1 MISFIVPVYNV
12 EKYLERCLES
22 ILRQTSQDFEIVL
35 VDDGSTDSSGE
46 ICDKYAEIH
55 NCISVYHKKNGGL
68 ASARNYALKYVK
80 GEWIAFVDSDDWIE
94 EDYVEEVLKVSN
106 SNHQYES
113 IVFGYYIDYV
123 ENDYT
128 LHRKLEINNNMNLPQ
143 VMEQMEKKGMFNS
156 VCNKLYSNQLL
167 QKYEIRFEKGM
178 EPGEDLL
185 FNCNYFQ
192 HISTCSVSDRE
203 LYHYM
208 RQGENTLTKKYD
220 PNLYE
225 KIQFFD
231 KARVDL
237 YDALK
242 MRSERYQNLLYKY
255 YFAYITSCVY
265 NNYGLGNGVSFR
277 KRIIFYQKLFSNARL
292 SMAIEKLQK
301 TDTLNSLYEKLFI
314 KLYGLKNAVVM
325 ELVYKVLFF
334 FRNYFKGFYNAFRK
348 RIFKNEG

>member
-12 EKYLERCLES
+12 EKYLERCLDS
-22 ILRQTSQDFEIVL
+22 ILRQTCQDFEIVL
-35 VDDGSTDSSGE
+35 VDDGSIDSSGK
-46 ICDKYAEIH
+46 ICDRYAEIH

-68 ASARNYALKYVK
+68 ASARNYALKYAK

-94 EDYVEEVLKVSN
+94 EDYVEQVLKISN
-106 SNHQYES
+106 VNYQCES
-113 IVFGYYIDYV
+113 IVFGYYIEYV

-128 LHRKLEINNNMNLPQ
+128 LHRKFEIDSDMKLSQ
-143 VMEQMEKKGMFNS
+143 AIEQMEQKGMFNC
-156 VCNKLYSNQLL
+156 VWNKVYSNKLL
-167 QKYEIRFEKGM
+167 QKYKIIFEKGM

-192 HISTCSVSDRE
+192 YISTCSVSNRE

-225 KIQFFD
+225 KIQLFD
-231 KARVDL
+231 KARVEL
-237 YDALK
+237 YNV
-242 MRSERYQNLLYKY
+242 MNMHSEQYKILLYKY
-255 YFAYITSCVY
+255 YFSYITSCVY
-265 NNYGLGNGVSFR
+265 NNYGLNNGLSFR
-277 KRIIFYQKLFSNARL
+277 NRIMFYKKIFSNDRL
-292 SMAIEKLQK
+292 SKAIEELQK
-301 TDTLNSLYEKLFI
+301 VENRFSLYERIFI
-314 KLYGLKNAVVM
+314 KFYRFENAIAM

-334 FRNYFKGFYNAFRK
+334 FRNYFKCFYNTFRK